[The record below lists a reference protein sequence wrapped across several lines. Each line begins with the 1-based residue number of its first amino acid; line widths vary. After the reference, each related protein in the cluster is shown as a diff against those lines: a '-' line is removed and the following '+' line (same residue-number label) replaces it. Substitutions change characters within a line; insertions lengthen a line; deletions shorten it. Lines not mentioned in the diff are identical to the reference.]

1 MGVCCL
7 RPVAQGTDIE
17 TSPKISNDFS
27 NNKIL
32 TKIIF

>member
-7 RPVAQGTDIE
+7 RPVSQGTDIE

-27 NNKIL
+27 NNKN
-32 TKIIF
+32 FN